1 MEIFNR
7 KDIQMNAASTPED
20 TTVLLKIQNSGKPD
34 QIIYVVLDKGKNQ
47 FKTEGLKSLF
57 GVKEIRIDSVDL
69 LESLPEFAEV
79 LSFLLET
86 MSAAQDLKLPYGYQ
100 NEFSL
105 RDARYSLLD
114 EGECRVLRR
123 LDGRPFS

>member
-1 MEIFNR
+1 
-7 KDIQMNAASTPED
+7 MNAASTPED